1 MLFFRVHKYFIV
13 LTKMKAMSLLP
24 LLAFRRDVVKTVF
37 LKNPREGR
45 LSSSQVGCRNIPS
58 DVCYDD
64 TKHCWAQSE
73 HRRIQKPLKHLRWNV
88 IAKTVNG
95 LKRF

>member
-1 MLFFRVHKYFIV
+1 
-13 LTKMKAMSLLP
+13 MKAMSLLP
-24 LLAFRRDVVKTVF
+24 LLAFRRDVVKKKKK
-37 LKNPREGR
+37 KNPREGR

-64 TKHCWAQSE
+64 TKYCCAQSE
-73 HRRIQKPLKHLRWNV
+73 HRRIQKPLKHLRRNV